1 MFLARARSLQ
11 ARLLPHGKADVV
23 RQVLLFAIA
32 YYGYRLV
39 RGGIDD
45 PRGAAAAFEN
55 GRHVIHLEQSLGVF
69 VEPSVQGW
77 ASTKPV
83 LIDFASWMYVNAQFS
98 VTTGALVFLYLFH
111 NRSFYFVRNMFVVA
125 MAIAIVGY
133 ALWPTAP
140 PRLFPEWG
148 FTDSVADFT
157 GVSNDSAALNALVNP
172 YAAIPSMHACYAL
185 LIAIPLARLCKHRV
199 ARVAWAFYPPLV
211 VFVIVATGNH
221 FLTDAVLGAV
231 TAALSASAAAWLA
244 RARPAV
250 WAFSPAKA

>member
-1 MFLARARSLQ
+1 MLQARARSLQ
-11 ARLLPHGKADVV
+11 AWLFPHGVADVV
-23 RQVLLFAIA
+23 RQVLLFAVA

-45 PRGAAAAFEN
+45 PGGAAVAFEN
-55 GRHVIHLEQSLGVF
+55 GRHVIHIEQSLGVF
-69 VEPSVQGW
+69 VEPGVQGW
-77 ASTKPV
+77 AATKPV
-83 LIDFASWMYVNAQFS
+83 IIDLASWMYINAQFS
-98 VTTGALVFLYLFH
+98 VTIGSLVFLYLAH

-125 MAIAIVGY
+125 MAIAILGY

-148 FTDSVADFT
+148 FTDSVANFT
-157 GVSNDSAALNALVNP
+157 GVNDDSAALSALVNP
-172 YAAIPSMHACYAL
+172 YAAIPSMHVCFAL

-199 ARVAWAFYPPLV
+199 ARVAWTFYPPLV

-221 FLTDAVLGAV
+221 FLTDAFLGAV
-231 TAALSASAAAWLA
+231 TAVLSASTAAWLA

-250 WAFSPAKA
+250 WAFSPARA